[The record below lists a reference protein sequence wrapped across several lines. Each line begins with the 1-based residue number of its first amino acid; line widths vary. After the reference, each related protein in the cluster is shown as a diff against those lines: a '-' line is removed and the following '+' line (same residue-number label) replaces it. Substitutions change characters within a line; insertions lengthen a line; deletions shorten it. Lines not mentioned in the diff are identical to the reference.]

1 LKCPFPI
8 LIEAP
13 VWHLPAPPLYYLTT
27 ERTKRQ
33 CTGGVPA
40 VPAPERWG
48 HRLKASPA
56 QVAGKVAGK
65 VGSVKRAVALSG
77 WRPLT
82 RSEW

>member
-48 HRLKASPA
+48 HRL
-56 QVAGKVAGK
+56 
-65 VGSVKRAVALSG
+65 
-77 WRPLT
+77 
-82 RSEW
+82 